1 MMAASTH
8 IYAGAAASK
17 DGGAGGVFRCADE
30 GGDWQHVFDK
40 ADVHAITVH
49 PKNPDTVFIG
59 TKDGPYRSTDR
70 GTHWERLGFPDRD
83 MQVWSIHVDRN
94 DPSTVYAG
102 GSPVAVYR
110 SDDGGEHFKRM
121 PDPALPNRVV
131 MSFPCRVMRFAAHP
145 RKAGDIYATLE
156 VNGVMHSRDGGE
168 SWRDCTQDLLRLA
181 TEPRLKS
188 RILSDTDAEGMLDGH
203 AIAISDADPD
213 GVILAVRMGL
223 FHSADAGKSWQ
234 DMQVSRF
241 SPYTYG
247 RDIRVSPHDSK
258 TLFACLSVAA
268 SSNAGA
274 LFRSTDTGK
283 TWQRFDTVEP
293 QSTVMGVAVH
303 DRDPAQVHFLA
314 RRGQCF
320 STTDGGKS
328 WQEAKMPAAC
338 KDLYAVACG

>member
-1 MMAASTH
+1 MAGSTH
-8 IYAGAAASK
+8 IYAGAAATK
-17 DGGAGGVFRCADE
+17 DDGVGGVFRRAAE

-49 PKNPDTVFIG
+49 PKNADVVFIG
-59 TKDGPYRSTDR
+59 TKDGPYRSTDH

-83 MQVWSIHVDRN
+83 MQVWSILVDRN
-94 DPSTVYAG
+94 DPNTVYAG

-110 SDDGGEHFKRM
+110 SDDGGEHFRRM
-121 PDPALPNRVV
+121 PEPGLPNRVA

-145 RKAGDIYATLE
+145 RKPGDVYATLE
-156 VNGVMHSRDGGE
+156 VNGAMHSRDGGE
-168 SWRDCTQDLLRLA
+168 SWEDCTQDLLRLA

-247 RDIRVSPHDSK
+247 RDIRVSPHDPK

-268 SSNAGA
+268 NSQAGA
-274 LFRSTDTGK
+274 LFRSTDTGR
-283 TWQRFDTVEP
+283 TWQRFDTVAP
-293 QSTVMGVAVH
+293 KSTVMAVAAH
-303 DRDPAQVHFLA
+303 DRDSDQVHFVA

-320 STTDGGKS
+320 GTTDGGRS
-328 WQEAKMPAAC
+328 WQESKMPAAC
-338 KDLYAVACG
+338 KDLYALACG

>member
-1 MMAASTH
+1 MAGSTH
-8 IYAGAAASK
+8 IYAGAAATK
-17 DGGAGGVFRCADE
+17 DGGAGGVFRRAAE
-30 GGDWQHVFDK
+30 GGDWQHVFGK

-49 PKNPDTVFIG
+49 PKNPDVVFIG

-70 GTHWERLGFPDRD
+70 GAHWQRLGFPDRD
-83 MQVWSIHVDRN
+83 MQIWSILVDRN
-94 DPSTVYAG
+94 DPNTVYAG

-110 SDDGGEHFKRM
+110 SDDGGDHFRRM
-121 PDPALPNRVV
+121 PDPGLPNRVT

-145 RKAGDIYATLE
+145 RKPGDIYATLE
-156 VNGVMHSRDGGE
+156 VNGAMHSRDGGE
-168 SWRDCTQDLLRLA
+168 SWEDCTQDLLRLA
-181 TEPRLKS
+181 EEPRLKS

-213 GVILAVRMGL
+213 GLVLAVRMGL

-247 RDIRVSPHDSK
+247 RDIRVSPHDPK
-258 TLFACLSVAA
+258 TLYACLSVAA
-268 SSNAGA
+268 NSSAGG
-274 LFRSTDTGK
+274 LFCSTDTGK
-283 TWQRFDTVEP
+283 TWQRFDTIAP
-293 QSTVMGVAVH
+293 QSTVMAVAVH
-303 DRDPAQVHFLA
+303 DGDPAQVHFVA

-320 STTDGGKS
+320 GSTDAGRT